1 MCRPLCECLCLCVC
15 THSCAR
21 LRVRVPVCTLMAL
34 PVRPGASG
42 LCIHVYACPHAAR
55 PQPCV
60 CACGCVCTVWLCV
73 RAHTCV
79 FGAPASCC
87 SAVQHLTPPHTIR
100 GIPAGPGTRPG
111 QPWENGSAGRDGN
124 VSFYGSLSRHCLPTC
139 RAVQVHSCLLPG
151 SGTEHASCWAASE
164 MQRGLGEG
172 GLTPSQLCFFC
183 SVPPPQPP
191 YSLILPWLPP
201 PLAPPSRP
209 SPCLPGPAALSGTR
223 VCLRPCC
230 AALKGP
236 VLWESRELEARSPSG
251 SALNPCPGG
260 QGAGCVRVS
269 GRVPSRP
276 PCC

>member
-1 MCRPLCECLCLCVC
+1 M
-15 THSCAR
+15 
-21 LRVRVPVCTLMAL
+21 
-34 PVRPGASG
+34 
-42 LCIHVYACPHAAR
+42 
-55 PQPCV
+55 
-60 CACGCVCTVWLCV
+60 

-100 GIPAGPGTRPG
+100 GIPAVPGTRPG

-139 RAVQVHSCLLPG
+139 CAVQVHSCLLPG

-164 MQRGLGEG
+164 MQQGLGEG

-183 SVPPPQPP
+183 SVPPPQSP

-209 SPCLPGPAALSGTR
+209 SPCLPFPDALSGTLPGLSQTLLRSLEGPCSLGKLRAGSKVTLR
-223 VCLRPCC
+223 VCSEPL
-230 AALKGP
+230 
-236 VLWESRELEARSPSG
+236 PSG
-251 SALNPCPGG
+251 GR
-260 QGAGCVRVS
+260 GAGCVRVS
-269 GRVPSRP
+269 GRVPSTP
-276 PCC
+276 PYC